1 MKRLKKFVWLGSFLL
16 LLILFVV
23 FAGRFTMSYFSE
35 AMNVYTESLIISYAT
50 KVIDKGINKGVVDLL
65 DGKSVLNETCDSTG
79 KVTYAY
85 LDVKTI
91 NHLRNNISEYLTE
104 CIDIINKGE
113 EFNTVEL
120 PLGYFFGLNYF
131 YSKGLRVPIDLEVV
145 GNQDVVIEK
154 TIESYGLNTTV
165 LQINM
170 VITLHIQS
178 VIPFQR
184 NMVQTQISIP
194 VAFEILNND
203 IPYYLGDI
211 VKSSD
216 SK

>member
-216 SK
+216 NK

>member
-1 MKRLKKFVWLGSFLL
+1 MKKFVWLGSFLL
-16 LLILFVV
+16 LIILFVF

-35 AMNVYTESLIISYAT
+35 AIGVYTESLIISYAT
-50 KVIDKGINKGVVDLL
+50 KVIDKGINNGVVELL

-104 CIDIINKGE
+104 CIETINKGE
-113 EFNTVEL
+113 EFHTVEL
-120 PLGYFFGLNYF
+120 PIGYFFGLNYF
-131 YSKGLRVPIDLEVV
+131 YSKGIRVPIDLEVV
-145 GNQDVVIEK
+145 GNQEVVIEK

-170 VITLHIQS
+170 VISLNIQS

-211 VKSSD
+211 VKSSN
-216 SK
+216 KN